1 MVKSPMVF
9 ENTIGSLKKK
19 KKPGNERI
27 GDDLNSDNCT
37 IDEEFYK
44 KKIERFCHRKTERT
58 VEN

>member
-1 MVKSPMVF
+1 MVF